1 MSSNDFWA
9 WVQAHTPHF
18 EDKIA
23 LHLDFAAAVI
33 AVAAL
38 WFSLRA
44 DRNRELMNIETMR
57 VERDND
63 LIRWINSV
71 IEIIVEME
79 FILREWTGPSD
90 GKAIAAKT
98 RPFLIKLAAA
108 IDQGRL
114 YFPNFSLDVI
124 PGESTEPE
132 QIGHGPPILDHLIR
146 IYNLVKDVDTVGEIN
161 PARLDL
167 LMKKRQFI
175 AAAQAEIEPHR
186 RLLFPGSKGQGSKGS
201 QS

>member
-1 MSSNDFWA
+1 MDRWLP
-9 WVQAHTPHF
+9 WLHF
-18 EDKIA
+18 PSLEDKIA
-23 LHLDFAAAVI
+23 LHLDFAAAAI
-33 AVAAL
+33 ALLAL
-38 WFSLRA
+38 WYARKS

-71 IEIIVEME
+71 IEIIVEIE
-79 FILREWTGPSD
+79 FILREWSGPSD
-90 GKAIAAKT
+90 GKAIVAKT
-98 RPFLIKLAAA
+98 KPYLVKLAAA

-114 YFPNFSLDVI
+114 YFPNFSLDIV
-124 PGESTEPE
+124 PGEDNEPS

-146 IYNLVKDVDTVGEIN
+146 SYNLVKDVDTRGEVK
-161 PARLDL
+161 PARHDL
-167 LMKKRQFI
+167 LLMKRQFI

-186 RLLFPGSKGQGSKGS
+186 RLLVRGQAGQGSKGR

>member
-1 MSSNDFWA
+1 MTVKDIIHW
-9 WVQAHTPHF
+9 P
-18 EDKIA
+18 IA
-23 LHLDFAAAVI
+23 LHLDFAAAFI

-44 DRNRELMNIETMR
+44 DRNRELMSIETMR

-79 FILREWTGPSD
+79 FILREWGGPAD
-90 GKAIAAKT
+90 GKEIVARTK
-98 RPFLIKLAAA
+98 PYLVKLAAA

-114 YFPNFSLDVI
+114 YFPNFSLDIV

-146 IYNLVKDVDTVGEIN
+146 IYNLVKDVDRVSEIK

-167 LMKKRQFI
+167 LLRKREFI
-175 AAAQAEIEPHR
+175 AAAQAEIEPNR
-186 RLLFPGSKGQGSKGS
+186 RLLVRGGQGQASKGHKS
-201 QS
+201 